1 MAGVMA
7 ENFRDIIGYK
17 MEKEKIKKIIRNAK
31 LNGNFK
37 LKLIDF
43 GLAYSY
49 DNTIEINRIYLKYPK
64 LFEETLKHEIEH
76 LKDPSFINSVRIDII
91 GNLKDI
97 FTPKK
102 LKEIITFSLKHPKA
116 NFQSLIPVWYK
127 QGKLHFGFDMI
138 IFNLVLLLIIFIIL
152 KL

>member
-7 ENFRDIIGYK
+7 ENFRDILGYK
-17 MEKEKIKKIIRNAK
+17 MKKEKIKKIIRNVK

-37 LKLIDF
+37 LKLMDF

-49 DNTIEINRIYLKYPK
+49 DNTIEINKIYLQYPK

-91 GNLKDI
+91 ENLKNI
-97 FTPKK
+97 FTPEK
-102 LKEIITFSLKHPKA
+102 LKEIFIFSLKHPKA

-127 QGKLHFGFDMI
+127 KGKLHFGFEMI
-138 IFNLVLLLIIFIIL
+138 IFNVILALIIFIIL